1 MPPLQVII
9 NARVFMLL
17 RLECMLLATRAG
29 GFSSLNPV
37 ERSQAFL
44 TCALDGCRFN
54 SDHHG
59 TPRRNQQN
67 EPATAQDAALE
78 RDNHKHAVAECVE
91 VLSNAAAY
99 NRPVSL
105 HP

>member
-1 MPPLQVII
+1 
-9 NARVFMLL
+9 MLL
-17 RLECMLLATRAG
+17 RLEGLMLCTRAG

-37 ERSQAFL
+37 ERAQAML
-44 TCALDGCRFN
+44 MSALDGCRFN

-78 RDNHKHAVAECVE
+78 RKNHKHAVDECVT
-91 VLSNAAAY
+91 VLKDATAY
-99 NRPVSL
+99 NRPVSVRQGMIVCT
-105 HP
+105 